1 MMDELELLRREL
13 AEAKI
18 TINKLANRIL
28 VLEEQLKE
36 KENNDM
42 VSFKNKLNLK

>member
-28 VLEEQLKE
+28 LLEEQLKE
-36 KENNDM
+36 KGNSDD

>member
-36 KENNDM
+36 KENNDD